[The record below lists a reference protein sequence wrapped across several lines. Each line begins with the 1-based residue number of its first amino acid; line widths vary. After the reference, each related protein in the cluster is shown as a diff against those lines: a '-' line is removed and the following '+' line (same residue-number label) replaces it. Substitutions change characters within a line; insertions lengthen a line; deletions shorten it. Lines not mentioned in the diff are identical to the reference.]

1 MSAYVNRVAV
11 SMAEVTTII
20 FNHEMTI
27 NGEVTSTTQAMIS
40 MPHEAFK
47 DAYRVMGEI
56 IKQYDEQSKSTSK
69 ARKEMN

>member
-40 MPHEAFK
+40 MPHEAF
-47 DAYRVMGEI
+47 
-56 IKQYDEQSKSTSK
+56 
-69 ARKEMN
+69 